1 MTAIGR
7 SSRLVRRLFGILL
20 PALAVISAAAALPAS
35 AQVTDPPMT
44 PGITTDVQSGMV
56 MSSTGLQAVVP
67 GRRVILEQDG
77 SWRHL
82 RTDNLD
88 QAVALTDT
96 GQMVELTID
105 PNADGTHRR
114 TWRYLAT
121 GAGPLHVAV
130 TRAVATDKSLHSN
143 RDNCIPVVTL
153 RNLTKVRLFRII
165 IEIEFR
171 DTNGKRGGTSL
182 MAGPLE
188 DGEQQEIVSAPLFL
202 PGCDSL
208 VGELHV
214 PYCTFR
220 DGTDCAHLVAASAI
234 GSVPLTLSRSTEDS
248 AVGQAIEGA
257 RQQAAPPNKAN

>member
-1 MTAIGR
+1 MTAISR
-7 SSRLVRRLFGILL
+7 SSRLARRLFGVLL
-20 PALAVISAAAALPAS
+20 PALAVMVATSACPAS
-35 AQVTDPPMT
+35 AQVTDPPT
-44 PGITTDVQSGMV
+44 TAAASAGAPGSMV
-56 MSSTGLQAVVP
+56 MPSSGLQAVVP
-67 GRRVILEQDG
+67 GRRVILDRDG

-96 GQMVELTID
+96 GQMVELTIESD
-105 PNADGTHRR
+105 PDGEQLR

-121 GAGPLHVAV
+121 GAGPLHIAV
-130 TRAVATDKSLHSN
+130 TRAVSTDKSLHSN
-143 RDNCIPVVTL
+143 RDNCIPVVSL

-171 DTNGKRGGTSL
+171 DRSGKHGGTSL

-188 DGEQQEIVSAPLFL
+188 DGEQQEMVSSPLFL

-220 DGTDCAHLVAASAI
+220 DGTDCAHLVTASAI

-257 RQQAAPPNKAN
+257 RQQAAPPNSGN